1 MSIVEAKLNTATTL
15 VTNASILGLHMPAV
29 P

>member
-15 VTNASILGLHMPAV
+15 VTTASLLGLHMPSV